1 MKIKKTKS
9 KNACVCNSTRDS
21 KRGTI
26 LFRIQT
32 PKNSAIGRM
41 VAKYGAKK
49 AGEIINKS
57 LKLQERK
64 EYTKEELEEIER
76 QIK

>member
-9 KNACVCNSTRDS
+9 KNACVCNSTRNS

-26 LFRIQT
+26 LIRIQT
-32 PKNSAIGRM
+32 PKNSALGRM

-49 AGEIINKS
+49 TGEIINKS
-57 LKLQERK
+57 LKLQGLK
-64 EYTKEELEEIER
+64 EYTEEELKEIER

>member
-1 MKIKKTKS
+1 MKIKKM

-26 LFRIQT
+26 LIRIQT

-41 VAKYGAKK
+41 ISKHGAKK
-49 AGEIINKS
+49 AGEIINKA
-57 LKLQERK
+57 LKLQGLK
-64 EYTKEELEEIER
+64 EYTEEELKEIER